1 MAFDPIDSDVTPL
14 SREEQMTLRKLLL
27 GTALPVG
34 FALAGCGPTTTT
46 GGTTTK
52 VTDAKGNTVTVD
64 EKLSVNGPV
73 GSPYTM
79 KQGES
84 KQLEFSLT
92 RGKDLKDDVELHVEG
107 ADKDK
112 VKVEVPKSVPASGD
126 GKFTVKV
133 IVPDDAAVAEH
144 SVKLTAKT
152 SKGPAATA
160 EFKVKVDK
168 K

>member
-1 MAFDPIDSDVTPL
+1 
-14 SREEQMTLRKLLL
+14 MTLRKLLL
-27 GTALPVG
+27 TAALPFT
-34 FALAGCGPTTTT
+34 FALIGCGPTTTT

-64 EKLSVNGPV
+64 EKLSISGPV
-73 GSPYTM
+73 GSPYAM

-92 RGKDLKDDVELHVEG
+92 RGKDLKDDVELHVDG
-107 ADKDK
+107 ADK
-112 VKVEVPKSVPASGD
+112 VKVEVPKTVPASGD
-126 GKFTVKV
+126 GKFMVKV

-144 SVKLTAKT
+144 AIKLTAKT
-152 SKGPAATA
+152 SKGTPATA